1 MAPKTARKM
10 PAKPAPEK
18 LSEALQDLRP
28 ASEQA
33 PASTEQP
40 KAKAA
45 RKSRSDL
52 YANYKPVDT
61 DVITLVSGGKP
72 KQKDSMAA
80 AKFALYG
87 EGNITVGEVFA
98 KCRGDNA
105 ATFTNE
111 DGKVQKLKPSIR
123 WDWAHGL
130 IQINGNAYVRS

>member
-1 MAPKTARKM
+1 MAKVSTSRK
-10 PAKPAPEK
+10 AKPAPEK

-45 RKSRSDL
+45 RKARNEL
-52 YANYKPVDT
+52 YATYKRNDE
-61 DVITLVSGGKP
+61 DVITLVSGGKA
-72 KQKDSMAA
+72 KTGKGLAI

-87 EGNITVGEVFA
+87 EGPITVGEVYA
-98 KCRGDNA
+98 KVTGENA
-105 ATFTNE
+105 HRFN
-111 DGKVQKLKPSIR
+111 GKVLKPSIR

-130 IQINGNAYVRS
+130 IQINGKAYVA

>member
-1 MAPKTARKM
+1 MVKVSTSRK
-10 PAKPAPEK
+10 AKPAPEK

-45 RKSRSDL
+45 RKARNEL
-52 YANYKPVDT
+52 YATYKRNDE
-61 DVITLVSGGKP
+61 DVITLVSGGKA
-72 KQKDSMAA
+72 KTGKGLAI

-87 EGNITVGEVFA
+87 EGPITVGEVYA
-98 KCRGDNA
+98 KVTGENA
-105 ATFTNE
+105 HRFN
-111 DGKVQKLKPSIR
+111 GKVLKPSIR

-130 IQINGNAYVRS
+130 IQINGKAYVA

>member
-40 KAKAA
+40 KAKAPRKA
-45 RKSRSDL
+45 RNEL
-52 YANYKPVDT
+52 YATYKRNDE
-61 DVITLVSGGKP
+61 DVITLVPGGKA
-72 KQKDSMAA
+72 KTGKGLAI

-87 EGNITVGEVFA
+87 EGPITVGEVYA
-98 KCRGDNA
+98 KVTGENA
-105 ATFTNE
+105 HRFN
-111 DGKVQKLKPSIR
+111 GKVLKPSIR

-130 IQINGNAYVRS
+130 IQINGKAYVA

>member
-1 MAPKTARKM
+1 MVKVSTSRK
-10 PAKPAPEK
+10 AKPAPEK

-45 RKSRSDL
+45 RKARNEL
-52 YANYKPVDT
+52 YATYKRNDE
-61 DVITLVSGGKP
+61 DVITLVPGGKA
-72 KQKDSMAA
+72 KTGKGLAI

-87 EGNITVGEVFA
+87 EGPITVGEVYA
-98 KCRGDNA
+98 KVTGENA
-105 ATFTNE
+105 HRFN
-111 DGKVQKLKPSIR
+111 GKVLKPSIR

-130 IQINGNAYVRS
+130 IQINGKAYVA